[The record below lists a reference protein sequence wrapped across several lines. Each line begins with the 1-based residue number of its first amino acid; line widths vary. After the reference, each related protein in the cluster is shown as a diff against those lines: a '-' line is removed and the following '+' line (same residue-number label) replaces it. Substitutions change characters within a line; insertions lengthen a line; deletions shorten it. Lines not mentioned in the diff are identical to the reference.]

1 VVDQAAISL
10 YEGKL
15 NEAESQRY
23 ELEDKIRVLEEKIRK
38 AEEKDKA
45 TAAEAGISSP
55 TIHQGQT
62 AAEID
67 NETLHEQIK
76 HLQHKLSS
84 LEELLDEARSQLE
97 SDNDAWKA
105 RLAKS
110 KEAEGASKEQ
120 IKSLKAEV
128 AQLNKDAS
136 GAKGRINELEGAL
149 KENRAALEGA
159 RAEIESLRSEVAVS
173 DLVSCDHGFEL
184 MHRYRKL
191 RVCARLWRRRAR
203 RSRP

>member
-84 LEELLDEARSQLE
+84 LEELL
-97 SDNDAWKA
+97 DNDAWKA